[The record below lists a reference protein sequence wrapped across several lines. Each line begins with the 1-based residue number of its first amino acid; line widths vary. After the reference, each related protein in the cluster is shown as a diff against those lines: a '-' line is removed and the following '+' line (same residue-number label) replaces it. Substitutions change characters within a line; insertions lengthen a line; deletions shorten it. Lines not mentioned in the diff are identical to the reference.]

1 MQSFKSLN
9 PTLNPHRENQTMN
22 QKSNR
27 NFVLRFGLFALSF
40 CLAGGAP
47 SVQANSLAGPSAI
60 VQISFAGG
68 GKRDFISSPFVRAA
82 EVTGTISAGN
92 TSNNITLVDSQS
104 ATYVNDRFKPGT
116 ATQDNKFILEVLDG
130 RYIGLVAY
138 ITGNTGNTLTISQAT
153 LPTDGGLAGSKYA
166 IRKDW
171 TLESLFGP
179 ASASSPFK
187 AGSSGA
193 NADAINIYNQVTQGY
208 NSYYIR
214 LSSGTYS
221 WRDAIG
227 QLANHVRVPYGQGV
241 QVLRRDPGNGSI
253 TLSGEVRTARLRRD
267 VLNNKFALFANLSP
281 AATTLEG
288 LNISIPRSSST
299 AGSVVRVW
307 STAGAGSWTPYYR
320 RTSVGRFNNAAGLDA
335 STVVVGP
342 GKVVQVLNKGGDQI
356 GSSAITAD
364 PRLP

>member
-1 MQSFKSLN
+1 MQSFSLLN

-22 QKSNR
+22 QKSNH
-27 NFVLRFGLFALSF
+27 NFILRFGLFALSF

-47 SVQANSLAGPSAI
+47 SVQANPLAGPSAI

-68 GKRDFISSPFVRAA
+68 GKRDFISSPFVRSA

-92 TSNNITLVDSQS
+92 TTNSITLVDSQS
-104 ATYVNDRFKPGT
+104 ATYANDQFKPGT

-138 ITGNTGNTLTISQAT
+138 ITGNTGNTFTVSQAT
-153 LPTDGGLAGSKYA
+153 LPTDGALVGSKYA

-171 TLESLFGP
+171 TLESLFGA

-187 AGSSGA
+187 AGSSTA
-193 NADAINIYNQVTQGY
+193 NADNVNIYNQATQGY
-208 NSYYIR
+208 SSYFIR
-214 LSSGTYS
+214 LSGGTYS

-227 QLANHVRVPYGQGV
+227 NLATHVRIPYGQGV
-241 QVLRRDPGNGSI
+241 QVLRRDAGNGSL
-253 TLSGEVRTARLRRD
+253 TLTGEVRTARLRRD

-288 LNISIPRSSST
+288 LNIAIPRSTST

-307 STAGAGSWTPYYR
+307 NPAGAGSWTPYYR
-320 RTSVGRFNNAAGLDA
+320 RTSDGRFTTSFGTDA
-335 STVVVGP
+335 STVSVGP
-342 GKVVQVLNKGGDQI
+342 GKVVQVLNKGGDLI
-356 GSSAITAD
+356 GADAMTAD